1 MTKKSK
7 RLVALFLAAVMIVAV
22 FAGCAKKPDTDTTK
36 ESGTGAAVSFKGEIV
51 IGSTGPL
58 TGGAASYG
66 TSVKNGAQIAVD
78 EINAAGGVNGYK
90 LVYYFEDDEATGDKA
105 KAAYDKLMDKGM
117 QIFLGAV
124 TSGAS
129 ISLNDAIKE
138 DGILQ
143 LTPSASQLEAVSVN
157 DNAFRI
163 CFTDPIQGQAMAE
176 YAYNTLK
183 YTKAALLFNQD
194 DSYSTGVKD
203 AFKAKFKELGGKISV
218 ETSFT
223 DDAKDFNAQLTQI
236 ASSDAEVIFMP
247 IYNDKVAQIALAADA
262 KGVKLPMLGSD
273 GWDGVLGK
281 YLKTDA
287 EKKLVEGAIFLTPFF
302 ASDSDPRI
310 QKFVSAY
317 TAAYNAEPDQFA
329 ADGYDGIYIIK
340 AALEKINATDKF
352 KNEDLVAAMV
362 GLEVDGLTGKM
373 KFDKDGEPNK
383 SAKLA
388 KIENGTYVSVK
399 VD

>member
-1 MTKKSK
+1 
-7 RLVALFLAAVMIVAV
+7 
-22 FAGCAKKPDTDTTK
+22 
-36 ESGTGAAVSFKGEIV
+36 
-51 IGSTGPL
+51 
-58 TGGAASYG
+58 
-66 TSVKNGAQIAVD
+66 
-78 EINAAGGVNGYK
+78 
-90 LVYYFEDDEATGDKA
+90 
-105 KAAYDKLMDKGM
+105 
-117 QIFLGAV
+117 
-124 TSGAS
+124 
-129 ISLNDAIKE
+129 
-138 DGILQ
+138 
-143 LTPSASQLEAVSVN
+143 
-157 DNAFRI
+157 
-163 CFTDPIQGQAMAE
+163 
-176 YAYNTLK
+176 
-183 YTKAALLFNQD
+183 
-194 DSYSTGVKD
+194 
-203 AFKAKFKELGGKISV
+203 
-218 ETSFT
+218 
-223 DDAKDFNAQLTQI
+223 
-236 ASSDAEVIFMP
+236 MP

-317 TAAYNAEPDQFA
+317 KAAYNAEPDQFA